1 MFEKINQDK
10 TNLFI
15 VSQKTEENKIKNK
28 SNEIKNSIR
37 HKNQID
43 KNQKQINKNKYLN
56 YIKIKMIIK

>member
-28 SNEIKNSIR
+28 SNKIKNSI
-37 HKNQID
+37 KYKKQID
-43 KNQKQINKNKYLN
+43 KNQKQIN
-56 YIKIKMIIK
+56 